1 MRLNGNPSG
10 VQMFDTLLE
19 SSARSERSAGGTIAS
34 IGAHTA
40 LITAAILATA
50 HARVQSRGTLEL
62 MHTVYFPPRP
72 VAGPAKPSDPSTER
86 SVIAPIALIDTRRI
100 GINAPT
106 IDISTAPST
115 PIDFP
120 SHPIGSGASRQ
131 SETASSSGGVF
142 DANQV
147 EKQVALIAGSATPR
161 YPEVLR
167 SSGVEGQ
174 VMAQFVVD
182 ERGRA
187 EVDSVRFLR
196 SDNRLFEDAVWSVL
210 PRLRFTPAE
219 IGGRKVRQLVQ
230 MPFVFTL
237 SK

>member
-1 MRLNGNPSG
+1 
-10 VQMFDTLLE
+10 MFDTLLE
-19 SSARSERSAGGTIAS
+19 SRSRREASAGGTIAS
-34 IGAHTA
+34 VGAHTA
-40 LITAAILATA
+40 LITAAVLATA
-50 HARVQSRGTLEL
+50 NSHVQPRIAPEL
-62 MHTVYFPPRP
+62 VHTIYFPPRP
-72 VAGPAKPSDPSTER
+72 AAVPARPSDASPGKT
-86 SVIAPIALIDTRRI
+86 VAAPLIPLIDPKRM

-106 IDISTAPST
+106 IDFNAAPTT
-115 PIDFP
+115 PIDLP
-120 SHPIGSGASRQ
+120 SHPPGGLGGGEAV
-131 SETASSSGGVF
+131 ASSSGVF

-147 EKQVALIAGSATPR
+147 EKQVTLISGSATPR

-182 ERGRA
+182 ESGRA

-196 SDNRLFEDAVWSVL
+196 SDNRLFEDAVRSVL
-210 PRLRFTPAE
+210 PRLRFTSAE

-237 SK
+237 RK

>member
-1 MRLNGNPSG
+1 
-10 VQMFDTLLE
+10 MFNTLLE
-19 SSARSERSAGGTIAS
+19 SNSRSERSAGGTIAS
-34 IGAHTA
+34 LGAHTA
-40 LITAAILATA
+40 LITAAVLATA
-50 HARVQSRGTLEL
+50 HARVQPRTTPEL

-72 VAGPAKPSDPSTER
+72 VAVPAKPSGGSPGKTVTAPVIPSIDPKR
-86 SVIAPIALIDTRRI
+86 MD
-100 GINAPT
+100 INAPT
-106 IDISTAPST
+106 IDVSTAPAA
-115 PIDFP
+115 PVDLP
-120 SHPIGSGASRQ
+120 SRPLSGGLGAS
-131 SETASSSGGVF
+131 ETVAPSGGVF

-147 EKQVALIAGSATPR
+147 ENQVTLFAGSPTPR

-174 VMAQFVVD
+174 VLARFVVD
-182 ERGRA
+182 ESGRA

-196 SDNRLFEDAVWSVL
+196 SDNRLFEDAVRSVL

-237 SK
+237 RK

>member
-1 MRLNGNPSG
+1 
-10 VQMFDTLLE
+10 MFDTLLE
-19 SSARSERSAGGTIAS
+19 SRSRRQRSAGGTIAS
-34 IGAHTA
+34 VGAHTA
-40 LITAAILATA
+40 LITAAVLATA
-50 HARVQSRGTLEL
+50 NAHVQPRITPEL
-62 MHTVYFPPRP
+62 IHTIYFPPRP
-72 VAGPAKPSDPSTER
+72 VAVPARPSDGSPGK
-86 SVIAPIALIDTRRI
+86 SVTTPVIPFVDTRRI
-100 GINAPT
+100 GISVPT
-106 IDISTAPST
+106 VDMSAASTT
-115 PIDFP
+115 PIDLP
-120 SHPIGSGASRQ
+120 SHPPGGLGA
-131 SETASSSGGVF
+131 SETAASPRGIF

-182 ERGRA
+182 ESGRA

-196 SDNRLFEDAVWSVL
+196 SDNRLFEEAVRSVL
-210 PRLRFTPAE
+210 PRLRFTAAE

-237 SK
+237 NK

>member
-1 MRLNGNPSG
+1 
-10 VQMFDTLLE
+10 MFDTLLE
-19 SSARSERSAGGTIAS
+19 SNSRRERSAGGTIAS
-34 IGAHTA
+34 VGAHTA

-50 HARVQSRGTLEL
+50 HARVQSRSTPEL

-72 VAGPAKPSDPSTER
+72 VAGSAKQSDASTER

-100 GINAPT
+100 GISTPT
-106 IDISTAPST
+106 IEISAAPSN

-120 SHPIGSGASRQ
+120 SHPGGVGGSGQ
-131 SETASSSGGVF
+131 GETASSGGVF

-147 EKQVALIAGSATPR
+147 EKQVALVAGSAAPR

-182 ERGRA
+182 ESGRA

-196 SDNRLFEDAVWSVL
+196 SDNRLFEDAVRSAL